1 MIIRILVYL
10 VIIAGFL
17 FWAWTLRERKPKT
30 ARTMMRV
37 TTAVGLF
44 FPFLVLNFFIWLIAL
59 WGSGRPLPNP
69 ADGDSF
75 YITNNSSIPIQV
87 SADFAYT
94 PAELEVLKE
103 RNIEIDLSVNFTT
116 YDVFIPEK
124 SELSHSGDQHH
135 FTIPLPRHRGDVA
148 WPSELNITLSD
159 TSGNEL
165 ARFETQD
172 IDSTMRTSMR
182 MIITDELLQK

>member
-1 MIIRILVYL
+1 MTIGTTIYL

-44 FPFLVLNFFIWLIAL
+44 FPFLVLNFFIWIIAL
-59 WGSGRPLPNP
+59 WGSGRPLPHP
-69 ADGDSF
+69 DEGDSF
-75 YITNNSSIPIQV
+75 YITNNSSIPVQV

-94 PAELEVLKE
+94 PAELEKLKE
-103 RNIEIDLSVNFTT
+103 KNIEIDLSVNFVT
-116 YDVFIPEK
+116 YDVLIPEK
-124 SELSHSGDQHH
+124 SEHSYNRYL
-135 FTIPLPRHRGDVA
+135 FTIPLPRYRGDVA

-165 ARFETQD
+165 LRFEAQD
-172 IDSTMRTSMR
+172 IDSTMRTNMEI
-182 MIITDELLQK
+182 IITDELLQK